1 MLNYLN
7 MTNDLKIDKI
17 DSINLLSKLQN
28 NDIRIPYFQRE
39 YTWDKEC
46 VINFINDILNS
57 QTDNYFLGTI
67 MLKRDE
73 YDNLKILDGQQRITT
88 LILIFFQ
95 LKRLIKS
102 HKENIIDEDLES
114 INKRFKKIDFKSSN
128 LKDGDILKKIIDNDW
143 NDSIKD
149 ENIKNSLYWENS
161 QSIDNRLSEI
171 KSQKNWTWEKIYDQF
186 KKTVF
191 ALVILTEK
199 YNENDIFEKINST
212 GKPLTQ
218 FDLVKNFLFSKMFDE
233 ANVLKKEPNK
243 YIQPKLEQIDN
254 FINKIEDKSLDES
267 RQKLIRHFVAYKTGI
282 LETDKNNNIYK
293 KFKQML
299 DDEYKEDPKSASKM
313 FDSLI
318 NFSIYYKYIKN
329 KCWKANKKFSKPFLT
344 LYNQLDTFIV
354 LIIRIF
360 EENSKICDDKKQPF
374 SFDDNQ
380 ENEILNSL
388 LLIEN
393 YIYRRKF
400 ARLSNTITTRKIPT
414 IIFNNY
420 QYKQDD
426 NEKLS
431 TSEKIYFELFLLP
444 NKDKEYRAPDER
456 ELIEGM
462 KEIDAYKTDRK
473 TTKTFLFR
481 LGTNFAKEQFDIEDF
496 NIEHVLPQ
504 DHSKWKIEESNDEIE
519 HYKHTIGNLTLT
531 SYNSEYSNKSFD
543 DKKQQMSRD
552 NFPLNKYF
560 ISQKNWDIKQ
570 IHNRGKHLYEEV
582 QKIWKLEWYENN
594 EVLKELK
601 KNIEIEKYKENP
613 KKEEIKILLD
623 NKIHF
628 KDYEFDL
635 DKNYKRC
642 IQSRSR
648 FKKIQSY
655 FTREL
660 INDMLKCYCVDGW
673 TYEQIENRYFEQYKF
688 YGWVFKSIREA
699 LEINKDDKG
708 NISESYIDLYIA
720 NKSKLIDKFL
730 YWLKLI

>member
-1 MLNYLN
+1 
-7 MTNDLKIDKI
+7 MTNGLKIKKT
-17 DSINLLSKLQN
+17 DSIELLLKYLLPN
-28 NDIRIPYFQRE
+28 EIRIPYFQRE
-39 YTWDKEC
+39 YTWNKEC
-46 VINFINDILNS
+46 ITNFISDILNS

-67 MLKRDE
+67 ILKNETGD
-73 YDNLKILDGQQRITT
+73 LKILDGQQRITT

-95 LKRLIKS
+95 LKRLIES
-102 HKENIIDEDLES
+102 HKEKIDEDLKS
-114 INKRFKKIDFKSSN
+114 INNGFKNLDFKSSN
-128 LKDGDILKKIIDNDW
+128 LKDGDILKNIIDNDW

-149 ENIKNSLYWENS
+149 DNIKNSLYWENLK
-161 QSIDNRLSEI
+161 SIDECLSEI

-186 KKTVF
+186 KKTAF
-191 ALVILTEK
+191 ALVILNDK

-212 GKPLTQ
+212 GKPLNQ

-233 ANVLKKEPNK
+233 ANMLKKEPNK

-282 LETDKNNNIYK
+282 LATDKNNDIYK

-299 DDEYKEDPKSASKM
+299 DDGEHKEDQKSASKM

-329 KCWKANKKFSKPFLT
+329 KCWKDNKKFSKPFLT

-400 ARLSNTITTRKIPT
+400 VGLQNKIIARKIPT
-414 IIFNNY
+414 IIFNNF

-444 NKDKEYRAPDER
+444 NKDKEYRVPDER
-456 ELIEGM
+456 ELIEKM
-462 KEIDAYKTDRK
+462 KEIDAYNTDRK
-473 TTKTFLFR
+473 TTRTFLFR
-481 LGTNFAKEQFDIEDF
+481 LGTNDVKEQLNIDPFD
-496 NIEHVLPQ
+496 IEHVLPQ
-504 DHSKWKIEESNDEIE
+504 NHSKWKIEESNEIE
-519 HYKHTIGNLTLT
+519 RYKHTIGNLTLT
-531 SYNSEYSNKSFD
+531 AYNREYSNETFEV
-543 DKKQQMSRD
+543 KKKRMKEKKD
-552 NFPLNKYF
+552 LFPLNNYF
-560 ISQKNWDIKQ
+560 EIKNINNWDIEEIKKRTQYLYSIYKQ
-570 IHNRGKHLYEEV
+570 VWN
-582 QKIWKLEWYENN
+582 LEKYENN
-594 EVLKELK
+594 SKLNNLKSK
-601 KNIEIEKYKENP
+601 D
-613 KKEEIKILLD
+613 D
-623 NKIHF
+623 NK
-628 KDYEFDL
+628 KDQEINYNHEDYDS
-635 DKNYKRC
+635 DKNYKNTLKN
-642 IQSRSR
+642 RSN
-648 FKKIQSY
+648 FKKIQSI

-660 INDMLKCYCVDGW
+660 INNIIKCYCVDGMGSIK
-673 TYEQIENRYFEQYKF
+673 IENRYFEQYKF
-688 YGWVFKSIREA
+688 KGWVFKSIREA

-708 NISESYIDLYIA
+708 CISKSNIDSYIA
-720 NKSKLIDKFL
+720 NKNKLIDKFL
-730 YWLKLI
+730 KFIKEIK

>member
-1 MLNYLN
+1 MLNCLN
-7 MTNDLKIDKI
+7 MTNKPKIEKTDFI
-17 DSINLLSKLQN
+17 DLLSKYLLN
-28 NDIRIPYFQRE
+28 NNIRIPYFQRE

-46 VINFINDILNS
+46 IINFINDILNS

-67 MLKRDE
+67 MLKRGDKDE
-73 YDNLKILDGQQRITT
+73 LKILDGQQRITT

-102 HKENIIDEDLES
+102 HKENIIDEDLQS
-114 INKRFKKIDFKSSN
+114 IINGFKKLNFKSSN
-128 LKDGDILKKIIDNDW
+128 LKDGDILQNIIDNDL
-143 NDSIKD
+143 NDNSIKGD
-149 ENIKNSLYWENS
+149 NIKNSLYWENLEA
-161 QSIDNRLSEI
+161 IKNRLLEI
-171 KSQKNWTWEKIYDQF
+171 KSQENWTWEKIYDQF
-186 KKTVF
+186 KKTFF
-191 ALVILTEK
+191 ALVILIGK
-199 YNENDIFEKINST
+199 YNENEIFEKINST

-233 ANVLKKEPNK
+233 ANMLNKEPNK

-254 FINKIEDKSLDES
+254 FINEIKDKSLDES

-282 LETDKNNNIYK
+282 LETDKNNKIYK

-329 KCWKANKKFSKPFLT
+329 KCWKDNKKFSKPFLT
-344 LYNQLDTFIV
+344 LSNELDTFIV

-400 ARLSNTITTRKIPT
+400 AGLSNKIIARKIPT
-414 IIFNNY
+414 IIFN
-420 QYKQDD
+420 KQDD

-444 NKDKEYRAPDER
+444 NQDKGYRVPDER
-456 ELIEGM
+456 QLIDGM
-462 KEIDAYKTDRK
+462 KEIDAYTSAKK
-473 TTKTFLFR
+473 TTETFLFR
-481 LGTNFAKEQFDIEDF
+481 LGTNDAKEQLDIGSF
-496 NIEHVLPQ
+496 SIEHILPQ
-504 DHSKWKIEESNDEIE
+504 NHSNWKIEESNEIE
-519 HYKHTIGNLTLT
+519 RYKHTIGNLTLT
-531 SYNSEYSNKSFD
+531 AYNSEYGNKTFEEKKKRIKEK
-543 DKKQQMSRD
+543 DK
-552 NFPLNKYF
+552 FPLNNYF
-560 ISQKNWDIKQ
+560 EIKNINNWDIEEIKKRTQYLYSIYKQ
-570 IHNRGKHLYEEV
+570 VWN
-582 QKIWKLEWYENN
+582 LEKYENN
-594 EVLKELK
+594 SKLNNIYNDILKSK
-601 KNIEIEKYKENP
+601 D
-613 KKEEIKILLD
+613 D
-623 NKIHF
+623 NK
-628 KDYEFDL
+628 KDQEINYNHEDY
-635 DKNYKRC
+635 DSNKNYKNTLKN
-642 IQSRSR
+642 RSN
-648 FKKIQSY
+648 FKKIQSI

-660 INDMLKCYCVDGW
+660 INNIIKCYCVDGMG
-673 TYEQIENRYFEQYKF
+673 YVKIENRYFEQHKF
-688 YGWVFKSIREA
+688 IGYVVQSIIEA

-708 NISESYIDLYIA
+708 CISKSNIDSYIA
-720 NKSKLIDKFL
+720 NKNKLIDKFL